1 MPARRAAICGAMIA
15 TLLAATMSAAAESY
29 PTGPVRVLV
38 PFGAGGATDVVARVF
53 AERLQQRMGHSF
65 TVENRGGAAGQIAA
79 AAFARSPERRLHLDV
94 HHRRADHGRAVDER
108 QGAVRPAQGLH
119 PGRVVAVQ
127 PVWVVVNAASPFKSL
142 ADIVTRAKA
151 NPGKLTYGTSGVGT
165 ELHLAAEAVAR
176 SAGIQMVHVP
186 FRGGGEVITALLGS
200 QIDFA
205 ALSTAS
211 IAGAVKQGT
220 LRVLAVSSPKRMTD
234 FPDVPTFAELG
245 HGGATMVPWWGLMAP
260 AGTPPPIVARLT
272 QELEAATKDE
282 AVRERLKATFV
293 QIDFAGPL
301 EFAAASRRRDQALRR
316 DHPGGQDQDGAA
328 EVKRSTDK
336 IRTTHAGRLPNSPGC
351 DDLPFRLFRGEAI
364 DPAVIEAGLV
374 HVVRRQLDIGVDII
388 GDGEFWKS
396 RSFAY
401 YSRHLTGVET
411 RRAQARRAG
420 LDARLHARARRVR
433 RFLQRPRRDRHDLP
447 RPRREAD
454 AARDGCGW
462 SRPAR

>member
-1 MPARRAAICGAMIA
+1 MRARLAAICGAMIA
-15 TLLAATMSAAAESY
+15 TLLATQALAQSY

-53 AERLQQRMGHSF
+53 AERLQQRMGQSF

-79 AAFARSPERRLHLDV
+79 AAFARSPNDGYTLMFTTAAPITVAPLMNDKVQYDPRKDFIPV
-94 HHRRADHGRAVDER
+94 G
-108 QGAVRPAQGLH
+108 
-119 PGRVVAVQ
+119 VVAMQ
-127 PVWVVVNAASPFKSL
+127 PVWIVVNANSQLKSL
-142 ADIVTRAKA
+142 GDIVARAKA
-151 NPGKLTYGTSGVGT
+151 EPGKLTYGTSGVGT

-186 FRGGGEVITALLGS
+186 FRGGGEVITAMLGS

-260 AGTPPPIVARLT
+260 AGTPQPVVARLT

-293 QIDFAGPL
+293 QIEFEGP
-301 EFAAASRRRDQALRR
+301 AAFQ
-316 DHPGGQDQDGAA
+316 
-328 EVKRSTDK
+328 KR
-336 IRTTHAGRLPNSPGC
+336 
-351 DDLPFRLFRGEAI
+351 
-364 DPAVIEAGLV
+364 
-374 HVVRRQLDIGVDII
+374 
-388 GDGEFWKS
+388 
-396 RSFAY
+396 
-401 YSRHLTGVET
+401 
-411 RRAQARRAG
+411 
-420 LDARLHARARRVR
+420 LDAETKLYGDVIK
-433 RFLQRPRRDRHDLP
+433 
-447 RPRREAD
+447 
-454 AARDGCGW
+454 AANIKMG
-462 SRPAR
+462 PPK